1 MRAGDAPGH
10 ALRRGKREEIGSEG
24 RQSPQAPLL
33 LTGATG
39 LLGMQLLARYLE
51 RTDRHV
57 YALVRARDELEANRR
72 LRATLAALVPH
83 PAEHV
88 DRITAVPGD
97 ITLPELGL
105 ARRRRDALAET
116 VGEII
121 HAAASVTFELPLERS
136 RQINVEGTR
145 RMLALAELCARR
157 GGLRRFSYVSTAY
170 VAGTHCGAFAEDDL
184 DLGQDFRNPYE
195 RSKFEAERLVRT
207 QADRLPIQIFRPS
220 IVVGEET
227 TGWTPTFNVIYWPIR
242 AFSRGTYAVV
252 PAKRDAPVDVVP
264 VDFVADAIF
273 ELSRHAWGV
282 GETYQLAAGDRAATV
297 GQLIGL
303 SAARFDR
310 CPPIILPPGL
320 YRRLLHPLLLHSSRG
335 RRRAALERSEAF
347 FPYFALEVAYETSR
361 ARRRL
366 GPVGLRPP
374 RLSAYFGRL
383 VDYALATRW
392 GKRPRTRAEI
402 LTTGAPASPAA

>member
-1 MRAGDAPGH
+1 MSAGDAPGH
-10 ALRRGKREEIGSEG
+10 ELHGGKRDEIGGERG
-24 RQSPQAPLL
+24 QTPPGPLL
-33 LTGATG
+33 LTGGTG

-51 RTDRHV
+51 RTDRRV
-57 YALVRARDELEANRR
+57 YALVRARDELEASRR
-72 LRATLAALVPH
+72 LRATVAALVPNS
-83 PAEHV
+83 ADHV
-88 DRITAVPGD
+88 DRVTAVRGD
-97 ITLPELGL
+97 ITRPDLGL
-105 ARRRRDALAET
+105 DRRRRDAVAEN
-116 VGEII
+116 VGEIV

-136 RQINVEGTR
+136 REVNLEGTR
-145 RMLALAELCARR
+145 RVLALAELCGRR
-157 GGLRRFSYVSTAY
+157 GDLRRFSYVSTAY
-170 VAGTHCGAFAEDDL
+170 VAGTHCGVFAEDDL

-195 RSKFEAERLVRT
+195 RSKFEAERLVRAH
-207 QADRLPIQIFRPS
+207 ADRLPIQIFRPS

-242 AFSRGTYAVV
+242 AFSRGTYAAL

-273 ELSRHAWGV
+273 ELSRHAWGA
-282 GETYQLAAGDRAATV
+282 GETYHLAAGDRAATV
-297 GQLIGL
+297 GQLIDL

-310 CPPIILPPGL
+310 RPPKTLPPGL
-320 YRRLLHPLLLHSSRG
+320 YRLLLHPLLLRLSHG

-347 FPYFALEVAYETSR
+347 FPYFAQEVAYDTSR

-366 GPVGLRPP
+366 GTVGLRPP
-374 RLSAYFGRL
+374 PLSAYFGRL

-402 LTTGAPASPAA
+402 LATASPASGAA